1 MKVSILVIN
10 IVLPMTVSIGLYCY
24 ALLSS
29 RWTSINHNAIIKHNL
44 TNQQRG
50 YSVMNN
56 QSIQLQKRLLRHAFR
71 SQLSLFGYCLDYK
84 WIYLYTIN
92 IDKHDLTQMES
103 HSIVS
108 PELCNSSFV
117 YCPETKSCVKRCDDA
132 PSCPS
137 YIDQEMCDH
146 IFNRTHYYFKDEK
159 CIWRQTIS
167 IDLQGIQDYFSF
179 KFSSSNPSS
188 RDRHNDLK
196 RIRHSVMILLFIAS
210 PLLTFMALLILL
222 CINCV

>member
-44 TNQQRG
+44 TNQQRE
-50 YSVMNN
+50 YLVMNN

-92 IDKHDLTQMES
+92 SDKHDLGQMES
-103 HSIVS
+103 HSILS

-132 PSCPS
+132 PLCPS

-146 IFNRTHYYFKDEK
+146 IFNRTHYYLKDEK

-167 IDLQGIQDYFSF
+167 IDLQGVQDYFSF
-179 KFSSSNPSS
+179 KFSSSTPSS